1 MNSLCKWSASFL
13 NFFSQ
18 FHKNS
23 CREAEISVGKKVELT
38 GMRGGRQEKILSGQQ
53 LRTWGKTRK
62 SHIREQNAT
71 VMRQFFPLV
80 TFITCYFT
88 VLHVYSKKLQILK
101 MKKGAKISLLP
112 STAITKPCITR
123 NLMVTFLQH
132 TSSDFSS
139 FEHKEV
145 MLNGCFH
152 NCGLQPISRWS
163 CQLSIKNNNWS

>member
-1 MNSLCKWSASFL
+1 MNSLYKWSASFL

-38 GMRGGRQEKILSGQQ
+38 GTRSGRQEKILSGQQ

-71 VMRQFFPLV
+71 VTRQFFPLV
-80 TFITCYFT
+80 TFIDYYFT

-112 STAITKPCITR
+112 STNHQA
-123 NLMVTFLQH
+123 MH
-132 TSSDFSS
+132 
-139 FEHKEV
+139 HKEP
-145 MLNGCFH
+145 NG
-152 NCGLQPISRWS
+152 NISSAYFQRFLLFWAQRGHAKWMFS
-163 CQLSIKNNNWS
+163 QLWVATH